1 MLHYVRK
8 SCAIVFAQVCA
19 VNSTLLILAV
29 TLERY
34 LAICW
39 PLKSATWRTPRRAK
53 LTVPTILVFSLF
65 YNSPYLKTSGL
76 SQNLLCAA
84 VVKHDTG
91 SKIWAWW
98 GLVLNFAIPFF
109 TLVTMNTF
117 IVRAIHCRAK
127 YLVVSQVK
135 MKKTFARSNTRESIV
150 NNLSLI
156 RRPSNSFE
164 SPAEILSS
172 TKASPK
178 STKKQRSERIHRLKN
193 KMTSN
198 DSKTN
203 SHKSTDSDMEIE
215 IALNINMVKE
225 RHNQGNDTEEGT
237 TVVSS
242 MLNVREGEANHSDSN
257 NSHTNL
263 GSRKSNETEGRHQRQ
278 LTIMLLVVTTAFLL
292 LTSPQ
297 YIRYII
303 FSFLNITKDE
313 QTFAFAT
320 LFYHLTNK
328 LFYTNSAV
336 NFFLYC
342 IAGSKFRS
350 DVRLLWKRYFK
361 NNRKEHASVTH
372 KSSSSE

>member
-1 MLHYVRK
+1 M
-8 SCAIVFAQVCA
+8 
-19 VNSTLLILAV
+19 NSTLLILAV

-53 LTVPTILVFSLF
+53 LTVPTILIFSLL

-98 GLVLNFAIPFF
+98 GLVLNFIIPFF

-127 YLVVSQVK
+127 YLVISQVK

-156 RRPSNSFE
+156 RRSSNSFE
-164 SPAEILSS
+164 SPEEILDLTS
-172 TKASPK
+172 TKASSK
-178 STKKQRSERIHRLKN
+178 ATKKQRSDRIHRLKN
-193 KMTSN
+193 KMNLN
-198 DSKTN
+198 DSIIK

-215 IALNINMVKE
+215 IALKINMVKE
-225 RHNQGNDTEEGT
+225 RHNQGNNIEEPT
-237 TVVSS
+237 TAFLSKLGAHAV
-242 MLNVREGEANHSDSN
+242 EANHSDTN

-263 GSRKSNETEGRHQRQ
+263 GSRKSNEMEGRHQRQ

-303 FSFLNITKDE
+303 FSFINITKDE

-320 LFYHLTNK
+320 MFYHLTNK

-350 DVRLLWKRYFK
+350 DVRLVWKRYFK
-361 NNRKEHASVTH
+361 NNRKEHATVTH